1 MNDINELRRLQSL
14 PLEDKITLT
23 KLRIQEWYEHWGGAV
38 FVSFSGGKD
47 STVVLKLV
55 RELYPDVRAVY
66 CDTGLEYPEVKE
78 HVKKFNNVE
87 IIRPKKTFKEVVEKF
102 ANTPDHCFIWNDE
115 VNGVGVVKNLDKRW
129 YSDLA
134 EKRIA
139 DFGINL
145 NTNGLF

>member
-1 MNDINELRRLQSL
+1 MGG
-14 PLEDKITLT
+14 
-23 KLRIQEWYEHWGGAV
+23 GGAV

-87 IIRPKKTFKEVVEKF
+87 IIRPKKTFKE
-102 ANTPDHCFIWNDE
+102 AIICFGEQIR
-115 VNGVGVVKNLDKRW
+115 L
-129 YSDLA
+129 
-134 EKRIA
+134 
-139 DFGINL
+139 
-145 NTNGLF
+145 

>member
-47 STVVLKLV
+47 STVLLKLV
-55 RELYPDVRAVY
+55 RELYPDVKAVF
-66 CDTGLEYPEVKE
+66 CDTGLEYPEIKQ

-87 IIRPKKTFKEVVEKF
+87 TIESTAKPGHLWLWI
-102 ANTPDHCFIWNDE
+102 
-115 VNGVGVVKNLDKRW
+115 
-129 YSDLA
+129 
-134 EKRIA
+134 
-139 DFGINL
+139 
-145 NTNGLF
+145 